1 MFVISFGSLPLSVI
15 IFLII
20 EALVSFND
28 VKDSIIAIIVSN
40 LFFDELFKKV
50 TLSSSIF
57 TFAKSN

>member
-1 MFVISFGSLPLSVI
+1 MFVISFGSLTLSVI